1 MKRAGTVR
9 PAHFNC
15 SLRETPMPLPL
26 PIRRLR
32 RVLRAAC
39 TCAALSLFAGAPAG
53 AQPATAAQG
62 APVAAATDPV
72 AAYKEVDLKQLVA
85 SAHTEIPGQRII
97 FAPSAVRF
105 RAVLAAL
112 PAPQKTEYL
121 QKALG
126 MMGITSLGQVN
137 QRIGIDYGGDKALT
151 AYIDDTAAGRL
162 VREGKPGQPYE
173 FYAYHVYN
181 HSRGPALVVT
191 SFSH

>member
-1 MKRAGTVR
+1 MN
-9 PAHFNC
+9 PASTPCVIHFNC
-15 SLRETPMPLPL
+15 SLRDKPMPLSL
-26 PIRRLR
+26 PIRCLL

-39 TCAALSLFAGAPAG
+39 AVAALSLLAGAPAG
-53 AQPATAAQG
+53 AQPAAGTPAG
-62 APVAAATDPV
+62 ASATTDPV
-72 AAYKEVDLKQLVA
+72 AAYKEIDLKQLVA
-85 SAHTEIPGQRII
+85 SARTEIPGQRII

-126 MMGITSLGQVN
+126 MMGINSLGQVS
-137 QRIGIDYGGDKALT
+137 QRIGLDYGGERALV
-151 AYIDDTAAGRL
+151 AYIDDAAAGRL
-162 VREGKPGQPYE
+162 AREGKPGQPFE

-191 SFSH
+191 SFSR